1 MSNVENSIAKLSSLL
16 DSVEIDFNKILPK
29 HSKITFH
36 SEKDFVLQYAR
47 KNSYLLGSI
56 EKDYNSFLHS
66 FKSLAANNI
75 SLNPAKKHAYLL
87 PRDSKAVIDIT
98 AQGLMHLAVKSG
110 IEFISCDVVREKD
123 TYVDQATQIKDKGIM
138 AFKSPPIHIKFTSPF
153 AKESERGKVIGAYCF
168 AMNKNGYVYCY
179 EMTLED
185 IEKIRSK
192 SSSYTSKPSQSP
204 WTTHPIE
211 MYKKT
216 CIKKASKDWQL
227 DDNDDALSLYS
238 AIDMDN
244 EYKELDED
252 NEGESGEPVEAT
264 KEPLATE
271 EQKDKCFSLM
281 ESMLEKQGLD
291 IELYLTENEIDTKLN
306 GYTRT
311 QLGMIHK
318 NLVAYLESI
327 PKPDTSTESNET
339 VAEG

>member
-1 MSNVENSIAKLSSLL
+1 MSNVETSISKLAGLL
-16 DSVEIDFNKILPK
+16 DSVEGDFNKILQK
-29 HSKITFH
+29 NSKITFH
-36 SEKDFVLQYAR
+36 SEKEFVLQYAR

-56 EKDYNSFLHS
+56 EKDYNSLLHS

-123 TYVDQATQIKDKGIM
+123 TYVDQATQIKDKGII

-168 AMNKNGYVYCY
+168 AMSKNGYVYCY

-204 WTTHPIE
+204 WTTHAIE

-227 DDNDDALSLYS
+227 DDTDDALSLYG
-238 AIDMDN
+238 AMDMDS
-244 EYKELDED
+244 EYKETDED
-252 NEGESGEPVEAT
+252 SDDKLVESVEVA
-264 KEPLATE
+264 KEPIATE
-271 EQKDKCFSLM
+271 EQKNECHKLM
-281 ESMLEKQGLD
+281 QNLLEKQGLD
-291 IELYLTENEIDTKLN
+291 IDLYLNENEINAELN
-306 GYTRT
+306 GYTYP
-311 QLGMIHK
+311 QLRIIYN
-318 NLVAYLESI
+318 NLIAYLESI
-327 PKPDTSTESNET
+327 PKADTPIEASET
-339 VAEG
+339 VAEV